1 LQLSELHYR
10 LDNEL
15 APLGLDLFELALKLL
30 VGDFAQSLTILVE
43 ELLRRSLDRALS
55 IRVAKPVHFGARA
68 EETVPLLRRQSV
80 ERCQSLLL
88 PRLVSGTDDQ
98 WVLSRG
104 NADSAPV
111 LKLRLRLQVLL
122 KLLLVRRPA
131 LLETLYRVQRVS
143 VEGRAADVLL
153 CRDSTLM
160 LFVDALWLLVGGER
174 TLHQSPNF
182 AIL

>member
-1 LQLSELHYR
+1 M
-10 LDNEL
+10 
-15 APLGLDLFELALKLL
+15 
-30 VGDFAQSLTILVE
+30 
-43 ELLRRSLDRALS
+43 
-55 IRVAKPVHFGARA
+55 
-68 EETVPLLRRQSV
+68 
-80 ERCQSLLL
+80 
-88 PRLVSGTDDQ
+88 
-98 WVLSRG
+98 
-104 NADSAPV
+104 
-111 LKLRLRLQVLL
+111 LL